1 MASDEVLNKNEILSA
16 IRKAIGSVCKK
27 NGFEK
32 KGKSYWWRIRD
43 DAIHAIHLDRRVVG
57 KYPYF
62 IEVLFD
68 FMSIGATPGG
78 PLNIMPVGLNIE
90 RTMSDQEY
98 FLTALAPAMDFGS
111 IDKRIRFIEQ
121 KLQEKITDDIDDI
134 VNLKALEGLRRRYPD
149 RNTLIISLRAS
160 QNMSSF

>member
-1 MASDEVLNKNEILSA
+1 MASDEILNKNEILSA
-16 IRKAIGSVCKK
+16 IRKTIGSVCKK
-27 NGFEK
+27 NGFAK

-62 IEVLFD
+62 VEVKFD

-90 RTMSDQEY
+90 RTMRDQGD
-98 FLTALAPAMDFGS
+98 FLTALAPEMDFGP

-121 KLQEKITDDIDDI
+121 KLQEKITGDIDGV
-134 VNLKALEGLRRRYPD
+134 VNLNALEGLRRRYPD